1 MKIGVLGS
9 GMVGQTISAKL
20 AELGHDVRIGTR
32 DVAVLMARMTSDEP
46 GTPAF
51 PGWLAQHPTLQV
63 ATFADTAAHGDLLF
77 NATSGTVSL
86 AALRLAGA
94 ENLAGKVLI
103 DLANPLDFSQERE
116 SLSVCNT
123 DSLGEQIQRA
133 FPQVK
138 VVKTLNTI
146 TARVMVNPRLVADGD
161 HTVFVAGN
169 DAAAK
174 TQVIDILQNWFG
186 WRDVIDLGDID
197 GARGMEMILPL
208 WLELYGALHT
218 SIIGFKVVRRV
229 SA

>member
-9 GMVGQTISAKL
+9 GMVGQAISAKL
-20 AELGHDVRIGTR
+20 AELGHDVWIGTR
-32 DVAVLMARMTSDEP
+32 DVAALMARTTP
-46 GTPAF
+46 GETPTFAS
-51 PGWLAQHPTLQV
+51 WLAHHSAVEV
-63 ATFADTAAHGDLLF
+63 ASFAQTAAHGDLLF

-86 AALRLAGA
+86 AALRLAGE

-103 DLANPLDFSQERE
+103 DVANPLDFSHGVV

-138 VVKTLNTI
+138 VVKTLNTM
-146 TARVMVNPRLVADGD
+146 TARLMVNPHLLADGD
-161 HTVFVAGN
+161 HTVFVSGN

-174 TQVIDILQNWFG
+174 AQVIDILQNWFG

-208 WLELYGALHT
+208 WLELFDKLHT
-218 SIIGFKVVRRV
+218 SMIGFKVTRRSSV
-229 SA
+229 